1 MYTYRDILLSFF
13 FCYKNKHFIPYM
25 QRLCRF
31 SATMYL
37 TLKLAHEVN
46 HGYIDLNK
54 KKDLFHN
61 HPPLL
66 A

>member
-1 MYTYRDILLSFF
+1 
-13 FCYKNKHFIPYM
+13 M

-37 TLKLAHEVN
+37 TLKLAHEVI

-54 KKDLFHN
+54 KKDLLPWDFLEF
-61 HPPLL
+61 P
-66 A
+66 